1 MAAGWQQD
9 GVPVGSRGREVRL
22 HSRSAGAPVRLRLG
36 GLNFGPCA
44 LSSDTGDC
52 AQIQENW
59 SSGTGSTIGTGK
71 RNISHLFSSGEENS
85 GRVARLPRCSSRERS
100 APSRALQDGGPV
112 DRAPADPARR
122 LVNNF
127 GHHRS
132 LPSPPHSSRATAVFF
147 VWSGKEF
154 TTSTGRC
161 ASVWHR
167 HRVFSRKS

>member
-1 MAAGWQQD
+1 MSNVLLRPGSVGATRCGFSPSTGQSLCWRAPEGPLPLVATGGQQN
-9 GVPVGSRGREVRL
+9 GAPVGSRGREVRL
-22 HSRSAGAPVRLRLG
+22 YSRSAGAPVRLRLG

-112 DRAPADPARR
+112 DRA
-122 LVNNF
+122 
-127 GHHRS
+127 
-132 LPSPPHSSRATAVFF
+132 
-147 VWSGKEF
+147 
-154 TTSTGRC
+154 TTG
-161 ASVWHR
+161 
-167 HRVFSRKS
+167 